1 MIHPVNRNE
10 VPTITK
16 TGLNSFLFIMFIR
29 YIERLILFNQ
39 IFTLSCA
46 IPLIS
51 TRLSVK
57 FQTEPLLE
65 KRKKLLENSEDS
77 SLAMRLENQS
87 TQALN
92 VLRDMS
98 VQA

>member
-1 MIHPVNRNE
+1 
-10 VPTITK
+10 
-16 TGLNSFLFIMFIR
+16 
-29 YIERLILFNQ
+29 
-39 IFTLSCA
+39 
-46 IPLIS
+46 
-51 TRLSVK
+51 VK